1 MKNTEV
7 VNEVVAIP
15 CPALYFSGC
24 ILNTIDSNSGGLRF
38 FRYIFLVSF
47 LGGVVLFF

>member
-47 LGGVVLFF
+47 WGGVVLFF

>member
-1 MKNTEV
+1 MKNIKV